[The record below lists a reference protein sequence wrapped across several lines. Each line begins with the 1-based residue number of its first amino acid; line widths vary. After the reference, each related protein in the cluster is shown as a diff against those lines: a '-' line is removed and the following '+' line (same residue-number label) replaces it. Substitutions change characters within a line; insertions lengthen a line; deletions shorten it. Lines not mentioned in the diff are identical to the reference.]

1 MVFDVFYASKRVSSV
16 KDIVSQWEKGD
27 ALPTWTQVKNLA
39 KLYNIQELIFF
50 SDENIKENR
59 VIPDF
64 RVGVEEDEKD
74 KIKKLVNLVL
84 KRQSRLEKILKDDGC
99 SKNKL
104 IGSGKDI
111 KKPTDLA
118 KYISDRLE
126 IDLEEIKNIS
136 GSDSRKKTLKC
147 LINKAEDKG
156 IFIGKTISYH
166 NISVKNMRGLF
177 ISNNY
182 CPFII
187 LNKKDAVSAQIFSLI
202 HELAHLF
209 RKTES
214 ISNNIDFRDSN
225 NNISPEEVF
234 CNKVAA
240 NLLLPASEF
249 TESFYD
255 KDSIEHLADKYK
267 LSELF
272 VFYRLKDLKKIK
284 DQDLADI
291 EIVLKK
297 ESEENIKKKELSKDK
312 GGNYYNNMRD
322 SNGAL
327 FNRVVLGTY
336 LENKINFT
344 EASNLLSFSVEKV

>member
-1 MVFDVFYASKRVSSV
+1 
-16 KDIVSQWEKGD
+16 
-27 ALPTWTQVKNLA
+27 
-39 KLYNIQELIFF
+39 
-50 SDENIKENR
+50 
-59 VIPDF
+59 
-64 RVGVEEDEKD
+64 
-74 KIKKLVNLVL
+74 
-84 KRQSRLEKILKDDGC
+84 
-99 SKNKL
+99 
-104 IGSGKDI
+104 
-111 KKPTDLA
+111 
-118 KYISDRLE
+118 
-126 IDLEEIKNIS
+126 
-136 GSDSRKKTLKC
+136 
-147 LINKAEDKG
+147 
-156 IFIGKTISYH
+156 
-166 NISVKNMRGLF
+166 
-177 ISNNY
+177 
-182 CPFII
+182 
-187 LNKKDAVSAQIFSLI
+187 VSAQIFSLI